1 MKRSLIFVVIMMMC
15 GGAHADM
22 YGALQTVYDTNP
34 VIARQRAAVSAAR
47 SDLSL
52 ARTGT
57 RPYVGASAGT
67 GFSRTKIGA
76 ETFDYDPTQI
86 GIEAQQNIFQGFSI
100 LAQIKAAKSMLAAQ
114 EAVLYAT
121 QQDVFMAAINA
132 YINVLNAAEVLKLNK
147 NNQRVLQEYYD
158 LCVARENVGTLTRTD
173 VAQAS
178 ARLQGA
184 KYQLAEATAG
194 YDNSLET
201 FRRIYGSVLDTYPDI
216 DLDKMRHLFP
226 ESAAGAEEY
235 AIKNHPSIVA
245 LNAQESAARENITA
259 AYKTILPSV
268 DVRASVLQFED
279 LPVLDRVRDSRFGVY
294 LKMPLYDRGT
304 AFASA
309 DKVRHTVAGI
319 QEQIINARR
328 VVVENL
334 YQAWNIYDAQAV
346 AISAA
351 RSSIDAN
358 QMALDGIREE
368 QQRGRRTVLD
378 VLNAQQEL
386 LNSRVAL
393 VRAQHN
399 QISAF
404 FAVLSAVGKLNPDNL
419 GIQVGVDTDDH

>member
-76 ETFDYDPTQI
+76 ETFDYEPTQI

-245 LNAQESAARENITA
+245 LNAQEAAARENITA

-279 LPVLDRVRDSRFGVY
+279 LPVLDRVRDSRVGVY

-304 AFASA
+304 AFAST

-334 YQAWNIYDAQAV
+334 YQAWNVYDAQAV

>member
-22 YGALQTVYDTNP
+22 YGALQTVYTNP

-76 ETFDYDPTQI
+76 ETFDYEPTQI

-245 LNAQESAARENITA
+245 LNAQEAAARENITA

-279 LPVLDRVRDSRFGVY
+279 LPVLDRVRDSRVGVY

-334 YQAWNIYDAQAV
+334 YQAWNVYDAQAV

>member
-76 ETFDYDPTQI
+76 ETFDYEPTQI
-86 GIEAQQNIFQGFSI
+86 GIEAQQNIFQGFPI

-201 FRRIYGSVLDTYPDI
+201 FRRIYGSVLDTYPETI
-216 DLDKMRHLFP
+216 
-226 ESAAGAEEY
+226 S
-235 AIKNHPSIVA
+235 
-245 LNAQESAARENITA
+245 A

-279 LPVLDRVRDSRFGVY
+279 LPVLDRVRDSRVGVY

-334 YQAWNIYDAQAV
+334 YQAWNVYDAQAV

>member
-76 ETFDYDPTQI
+76 ETFDYEPTQI

-245 LNAQESAARENITA
+245 LNAQEAAARENITA

-279 LPVLDRVRDSRFGVY
+279 LPVLDRVRDSRVGVY

-309 DKVRHTVAGI
+309 DKVRHTVATGF
-319 QEQIINARR
+319 Q
-328 VVVENL
+328 L
-334 YQAWNIYDAQAV
+334 
-346 AISAA
+346 
-351 RSSIDAN
+351 
-358 QMALDGIREE
+358 
-368 QQRGRRTVLD
+368 
-378 VLNAQQEL
+378 
-386 LNSRVAL
+386 
-393 VRAQHN
+393 
-399 QISAF
+399 
-404 FAVLSAVGKLNPDNL
+404 
-419 GIQVGVDTDDH
+419 

>member
-1 MKRSLIFVVIMMMC
+1 MKRNLIFLGMMLMC
-15 GGAHADM
+15 SAAHADM
-22 YGALQTVYDTNP
+22 YSALQTVYDTSP
-34 VIARQRAAVSAAR
+34 VISQQRAAVDAAR

-52 ARTGT
+52 ARTQS

-67 GFSRTKIGA
+67 GFSRTKIGS
-76 ETFDYDPTQI
+76 ETFDYEPTQI

-100 LAQIKAAKSMLAAQ
+100 MAQIKAAKSMLAAQ

-121 QQDVFMAAINA
+121 QQDVFLSAINA

-158 LCVARENVGTLTRTD
+158 LCVARESVGTLTKTD

-178 ARLQGA
+178 ARLAGA
-184 KYQLAEATAG
+184 KYQLAEATAQ

-201 FRRIYGSVLDTYPDI
+201 FRRIYGTLMDSYDDI

-226 ESAAGAEEY
+226 ESAASAEEY

-245 LNAQESAARENITA
+245 LNAQETA
-259 AYKTILPSV
+259 AKENVTSAYKSILPSV

-279 LPVLDRVRDSRFGVY
+279 LPVVDRVRDSRVGVY
-294 LKMPLYDRGT
+294 LKLPLYDRGT

-319 QEQIINARR
+319 QDQIINARR

-334 YQAWNIYDAQAV
+334 YQAWNTYDAQGV

-351 RSSIDAN
+351 RASIDAN

-386 LNSRVAL
+386 LNSRVSLA
-393 VRAQHN
+393 RAQHN
-399 QISAF
+399 QIAAF

-419 GIQVGVDTDDH
+419 GIMVGNRENEK